1 MALSGFL
8 VPALTGALMER
19 NRIADERDDISGGVI
34 DAVSKHY
41 FEDTL
46 PIEQEL
52 IEKRTALFD
61 NLIPDFGAQA
71 VEAFAKLGYLDS
83 GELKV
88 ALNYIDRLEEKNPGI
103 IDQIKTA
110 DPNSKLFQAIYKD
123 ENERA
128 LKTIEDTG
136 NTVAKNLTR
145 HGVRQMADLWFNK
158 DIKKGKLDTAQSFIF
173 GGPEITERDIP
184 AFTGQIEK
192 MVEGEIEPTKVA
204 AADLK
209 TEIGYIPPKE
219 PSAVET
225 KKERVTD
232 NIITSNKLYATG
244 EILKTDQGLQFQ
256 WAGQYVEQSKAHIAL
271 GGIIENSRLGSGKN
285 QQEIADLSNQIM
297 YAQVLTP
304 ATVFNVSDSS
314 KYIKQTLGNIYIHQ
328 DELMTINKTPKKLED
343 VDFTN
348 LNALKQFIHNMVTQ
362 LDSKYFEETYTND
375 QGDEISGYNK
385 AEIANLIKSQD
396 EFGKVD
402 DNTYK
407 QMLST
412 AMLIHYDLL
421 RANGYGD
428 TAALFFLKAIP
439 EFTFNG
445 VNEAAQ
451 IKMHAIRGFQKGIY
465 KGFLG

>member
-8 VPALTGALMER
+8 VPFTTGALMER
-19 NRIADERDDISGGVI
+19 NRIADERDDVAGGVI
-34 DAVSKHY
+34 DTVSKYY

-46 PIEQEL
+46 PVEQEL

-61 NLIPDFGAQA
+61 NLVPDFGAQA

-83 GELKV
+83 GELHV
-88 ALNYIDRLEEKNPGI
+88 ALDYIDRLETKNPGI

-123 ENERA
+123 ENERS

-145 HGVRQMADLWFNK
+145 HGVRQLADLYFNK

-173 GGPEITERDIP
+173 GGPEITKADIP

-192 MVEGEIEPTKVA
+192 MVEGIEPTEVA
-204 AADLK
+204 VADLK
-209 TEIGYIPPKE
+209 TEIDYIPPKE

-232 NIITSNKLYATG
+232 NIITSNKLYASG

-256 WAGQYVEQSKAHIAL
+256 WAGQYMEQSKAHIAL

-285 QQEIADLSNQIM
+285 QQEIADFSNQIM
-297 YAQVLTP
+297 YSQVLTP
-304 ATVFNVSDSS
+304 AAIFNVSNSNT
-314 KYIKQTLGNIYIHQ
+314 YIIQTLGNIYIHQ
-328 DELMTINKTPKKLED
+328 NELWTLNQKPTILED
-343 VDFTN
+343 VNFDKRD
-348 LNALKQFIHNMVTQ
+348 ALKQFIHGMVTQ
-362 LDSKYFEETYTND
+362 IDSKYFEGTYTDD
-375 QGDEISGYNK
+375 QGNEISGYNK

-396 EFGKVD
+396 DFRKVD
-402 DNTYK
+402 NDTYK

-421 RANGYGD
+421 RSRGYGD

-451 IKMHAIRGFQKGIY
+451 IKMHAIRSFQKGIY